1 MNKILMLI
9 LCLGSLINAQ
19 DLSIKG
25 KVKDKID
32 NSELSFANIRLLNSN
47 YGTAAN
53 QDGEFEL
60 KLKKGNHDIVISFIG
75 YNSDTLAVNLTKNIN
90 LEILLNP
97 TEVRLPELTVLPGEN
112 PALKIIEQ
120 AIKKKEE
127 RNEKITSY
135 EFFAYTKGIVKTAGD
150 LSSRDNSVTVGLGSV
165 DFDSLKITGII
176 ENTSRGYFE
185 KPNNYKEEIIAQK
198 QSANFP
204 SSINLLTGSRVMQ
217 NFYDN
222 DIEFFGKP
230 LPGPLSD
237 DALNYYYYYIK
248 DTTAIDGNPVFE
260 IYMEPE
266 NQSNPG
272 FKGSIFIKDKTY
284 DLIKVSLNPNSS
296 AVPISIF
303 RNISIESQFSEYE
316 VYMPIDY
323 RISAQINYLNIVSLS
338 FEVNSIMYDYTINKT
353 FKDAFFD
360 EVVIKVLPEADKRDS
375 VYWANA
381 QTISNTSEELQAYR
395 RIDSL
400 ESIPTTFWDNFSF
413 LSTRTSI
420 TENFSTIGPLALYN
434 FNRVEGH
441 SLNLGAYL
449 NSALNKRLYYDIDF
463 NYGFADKRFKSSFS
477 GRYLLGE
484 YRNYFVNL
492 KAYNQLVGL
501 FESTDKYNKFTST
514 ILSLFS
520 KYDFRDY
527 YYTTG
532 FEFKTG
538 GEIFYFLDL
547 SAGYKYHKD
556 KSANVN
562 TDFSFFKRDRNY
574 RVNKQIFDADISAV
588 EFGYELDFRKIIE
601 DGYFRRKTSSG
612 RSYFTLSG
620 NVLLSNKST
629 LKSDLDFQLYQNEF
643 WGYLNSFGSTRLTV
657 GINNIFANGEVPLQ
671 LMYALPGNIS
681 GLGKGFSFRTLRFGE
696 VFGDKI
702 TSVNIQYNLNDE
714 LFRLLRIPFLKDSQL
729 NLGVHYNTAWV
740 DVTNKSMMLLTQPAV
755 KFIKPFHEVG
765 FSLFH
770 PLLPMIF
777 EFTWKLNYRGENNF
791 VFGINTFAL

>member
-9 LCLGSLINAQ
+9 LCLGSLLNAQ
-19 DLSIKG
+19 DLSITG

-60 KLKKGNHDIVISFIG
+60 KLKKGNHEIVVSFIG
-75 YNSDTLAVNLTKNIN
+75 YNSDTISVNLTKNIN

-296 AVPISIF
+296 AVPVSIF

-353 FKDAFFD
+353 FKDDFFD

-492 KAYNQLVGL
+492 KAYNHLVGL

-527 YYTTG
+527 
-532 FEFKTG
+532 
-538 GEIFYFLDL
+538 
-547 SAGYKYHKD
+547 
-556 KSANVN
+556 
-562 TDFSFFKRDRNY
+562 
-574 RVNKQIFDADISAV
+574 
-588 EFGYELDFRKIIE
+588 
-601 DGYFRRKTSSG
+601 
-612 RSYFTLSG
+612 
-620 NVLLSNKST
+620 
-629 LKSDLDFQLYQNEF
+629 
-643 WGYLNSFGSTRLTV
+643 
-657 GINNIFANGEVPLQ
+657 
-671 LMYALPGNIS
+671 
-681 GLGKGFSFRTLRFGE
+681 
-696 VFGDKI
+696 
-702 TSVNIQYNLNDE
+702 
-714 LFRLLRIPFLKDSQL
+714 
-729 NLGVHYNTAWV
+729 
-740 DVTNKSMMLLTQPAV
+740 
-755 KFIKPFHEVG
+755 FI
-765 FSLFH
+765 
-770 PLLPMIF
+770 
-777 EFTWKLNYRGENNF
+777 
-791 VFGINTFAL
+791 